1 MVRYWPNSGLEEISQ
16 MTETSNVMHDVVIV
30 GGGLVG
36 GLCALLLA
44 EGGIAPVV
52 LDAAPAVDDGVLAQ
66 RDARVFALSPANL
79 HVLQRVGVWA
89 RVRRHAPYQAMHVWH
104 RDGYGQLDFGQADA
118 LYAEWLG
125 SMVEPS
131 VLALALQEQTVAAG
145 LDWRRDTRVVSLEQY
160 PDHWQI
166 RLQDGQVLCTRLL
179 IGADGGRSMVRQAAG
194 ILTKQLDYQQS
205 ALTCAIRTDL
215 PHAGVARQVFLAGG
229 PLAFLPMADLDD
241 AESGYWQ
248 SVVWSL
254 PTDIAA
260 EMSALDDT
268 ALMAALTEASE
279 RVLGNVQRIESRGLF
294 PLRAQQA
301 EHDVAERLALIGDA
315 AHVVH
320 PMAGQGVNLG
330 LLDAAVLADAL
341 LHDRARGLWAHR
353 QTLARYARTRRL
365 PNSLMMHGLSALG
378 WIQGAQHPA
387 LVWLRGEGMHQL
399 SRLPQLR
406 QIMTAQAGGHAG
418 LKHTRYAA
426 Q

>member
-1 MVRYWPNSGLEEISQ
+1 MA
-16 MTETSNVMHDVVIV
+16 ETSNVMHDVVIV

-79 HVLQRVGVWA
+79 QVLQRVGVWA
-89 RVRRHAPYQAMHVWH
+89 RVRRHAPYQAMQVWH
-104 RDGYGQLDFGQADA
+104 REGYGQLDFGQADA

-145 LDWRRDTRVVSLEQY
+145 LDWRRDTRVMSLEQY

-241 AESGYWQ
+241 AELGHWQ

-254 PTDIAA
+254 PTEITA

-268 ALMAALTEASE
+268 ALMTALTEASE

-406 QIMTAQAGGHAG
+406 QIMIAQAGGHAG

>member
-1 MVRYWPNSGLEEISQ
+1 

-44 EGGIAPVV
+44 EGGVAQVV

-89 RVRRHAPYQAMHVWH
+89 RVRRHAPYQAMQVWH

-241 AESGYWQ
+241 AESGHWQ

>member
-1 MVRYWPNSGLEEISQ
+1 

-44 EGGIAPVV
+44 EGGVAPVV

-89 RVRRHAPYQAMHVWH
+89 RVRRHAPYQAMQVWH

-145 LDWRRDTRVVSLEQY
+145 LDWRRDTRVMSLEQY

-241 AESGYWQ
+241 AESGHWQ

-254 PTDIAA
+254 PTEIAA

>member
-1 MVRYWPNSGLEEISQ
+1 

-89 RVRRHAPYQAMHVWH
+89 RVRRHAPYQAMQVWH

-241 AESGYWQ
+241 AESGHWQ

-254 PTDIAA
+254 PTEIAA

>member
-1 MVRYWPNSGLEEISQ
+1 

-44 EGGIAPVV
+44 EGGVVPVV

-89 RVRRHAPYQAMHVWH
+89 RVRRHAPYQAMQVWH

-145 LDWRRDTRVVSLEQY
+145 LDWRRDTRVMSLEQY

-241 AESGYWQ
+241 AESGHWQ

-399 SRLPQLR
+399 SRLPQFR

>member
-1 MVRYWPNSGLEEISQ
+1 

-44 EGGIAPVV
+44 EGGVAPVV

-89 RVRRHAPYQAMHVWH
+89 RVRRHAPYQAMQVWH

-241 AESGYWQ
+241 AESGHWQ

>member
-1 MVRYWPNSGLEEISQ
+1 MARYWPNSGLEEISQ

-44 EGGIAPVV
+44 EGGVAPVV

-89 RVRRHAPYQAMHVWH
+89 RVRRHAPYQAMQVWH

-145 LDWRRDTRVVSLEQY
+145 LDWRRDTRVMSLEQY

-241 AESGYWQ
+241 AESGHWQ

-254 PTDIAA
+254 PTEIAA

>member
-1 MVRYWPNSGLEEISQ
+1 

-44 EGGIAPVV
+44 EGGVAPVV
-52 LDAAPAVDDGVLAQ
+52 LDAAPAVDECVLAQ

-89 RVRRHAPYQAMHVWH
+89 RVRRHAPYQAMQVWH

-145 LDWRRDTRVVSLEQY
+145 LDWRRDTRVMSLEQY

-241 AESGYWQ
+241 AESGHWQ

-254 PTDIAA
+254 PTEIAA

>member
-1 MVRYWPNSGLEEISQ
+1 

-44 EGGIAPVV
+44 EGGVAQVV

-89 RVRRHAPYQAMHVWH
+89 RVRRHAPYQAMQVWH

-145 LDWRRDTRVVSLEQY
+145 LDWRRDTRVMSLEQY

-241 AESGYWQ
+241 AESGHWQ

>member
-1 MVRYWPNSGLEEISQ
+1 MA
-16 MTETSNVMHDVVIV
+16 ETSNVMHDVVIV

-79 HVLQRVGVWA
+79 QVLQRVGVWE
-89 RVRRHAPYQAMHVWH
+89 RVRRHAPYQAMQVWH
-104 RDGYGQLDFGQADA
+104 REGYGQLDFGQADA

-145 LDWRRDTRVVSLEQY
+145 LDWRRDTRVMSLEQY

-241 AESGYWQ
+241 AELGHWQ

-254 PTDIAA
+254 PTEITA

-268 ALMAALTEASE
+268 ALMTALTEASE

-365 PNSLMMHGLSALG
+365 PNSLMRHGLSALG

-406 QIMTAQAGGHAG
+406 QIMIAQAGGHAG

>member
-1 MVRYWPNSGLEEISQ
+1 

-44 EGGIAPVV
+44 EGGVAPVV

-89 RVRRHAPYQAMHVWH
+89 RVRRHAPYQAMQVWH

-241 AESGYWQ
+241 AESGHWQ

-406 QIMTAQAGGHAG
+406 QIMTTQAGGHAG

>member
-1 MVRYWPNSGLEEISQ
+1 

-44 EGGIAPVV
+44 EGGVAQVV

-89 RVRRHAPYQAMHVWH
+89 RVRRHAPYQAMQVWH

-241 AESGYWQ
+241 AESGHWQ

-254 PTDIAA
+254 PTEIAA

>member
-1 MVRYWPNSGLEEISQ
+1 
-16 MTETSNVMHDVVIV
+16 MTEISNVMHDVVIV

-44 EGGIAPVV
+44 EGGVAPVV

-89 RVRRHAPYQAMHVWH
+89 RVRRHAPYQAMQVWH

-145 LDWRRDTRVVSLEQY
+145 LDWRRDTRVLSLEQY

-179 IGADGGRSMVRQAAG
+179 IGADGARSMVRQAAG
-194 ILTKQLDYQQS
+194 ILIKQLDYQQS

-215 PHAGVARQVFLAGG
+215 PHVGVARQVFLAGG

-241 AESGYWQ
+241 AESGHWQ

-254 PTDIAA
+254 PTEIAA
-260 EMSALDDT
+260 EMSALDDM

-330 LLDAAVLADAL
+330 LLDAAVLADVL
-341 LHDRARGLWAHR
+341 LHDRARGLWAHQ
-353 QTLARYARTRRL
+353 QTLSRYARTRRL

-406 QIMTAQAGGHAG
+406 QIMTDQASGHAG

>member
-1 MVRYWPNSGLEEISQ
+1 MA
-16 MTETSNVMHDVVIV
+16 ETSNVMHDVVIV

-79 HVLQRVGVWA
+79 QVLQRVGVWA
-89 RVRRHAPYQAMHVWH
+89 RVRRHAPYQAMQVWH
-104 RDGYGQLDFGQADA
+104 REGYGQLDFGQADA

-145 LDWRRDTRVVSLEQY
+145 LDWRRDTRVMSLEQY

-229 PLAFLPMADLDD
+229 PLAFLPMADMDD
-241 AESGYWQ
+241 AESGHWQ

-406 QIMTAQAGGHAG
+406 QIMIAQAGGHAG

>member
-1 MVRYWPNSGLEEISQ
+1 MA
-16 MTETSNVMHDVVIV
+16 ETSNVMHDVVIV

-79 HVLQRVGVWA
+79 QVLQRVGVWA
-89 RVRRHAPYQAMHVWH
+89 RVRRHAPYQAMQVWH
-104 RDGYGQLDFGQADA
+104 REGYGQLDFGQADA

-145 LDWRRDTRVVSLEQY
+145 LDWRRDTRVMSLEQY

-241 AESGYWQ
+241 AESGHWQ

-406 QIMTAQAGGHAG
+406 HIMIAQAGGHAG